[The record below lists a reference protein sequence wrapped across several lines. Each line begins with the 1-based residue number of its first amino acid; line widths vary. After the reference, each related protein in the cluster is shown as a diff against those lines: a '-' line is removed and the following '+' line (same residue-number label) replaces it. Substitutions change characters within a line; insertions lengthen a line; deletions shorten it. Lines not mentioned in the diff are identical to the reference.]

1 MINTALARRAVLP
14 TITVLIFGLAVYALS
29 GLLKEI
35 RISDVLASLE
45 NVSILKVVAA
55 FAFTAGSYFMLTHY
69 DRLALKGIGRTLPY
83 THVART
89 SFTAFGISH
98 TAGLGSISGGSIRYR
113 SYFHDGLTAL
123 EITGIMTL
131 IALNYFLG
139 VATLLGIS
147 LTIDAKQLSFA
158 LPLTVGG
165 TQVAGLILLFMVVT
179 YLTLAYFIHKPIRIG
194 KKIIPMPGLRLSL
207 AQLLVSCADLGCSAG
222 ALYILLPPKLA
233 IGYLPFLG
241 IYAMAIQAGVLSNV
255 PGGLGVFESILF
267 FLLPGTPSD
276 ALLSAVLLYR
286 VIYYIVP
293 FVLALGLLTG
303 REAMHKHGHLR
314 QLAMWIKSRLYRLKS
329 P

>member
-1 MINTALARRAVLP
+1 MMNAALARRVILP
-14 TITVLIFGLAVYALS
+14 TITVMIFGLAVYALS

-35 RISDVLASLE
+35 RPEDVLSSLG
-45 NVSILKVVAA
+45 NVPIVKVLAA
-55 FAFTAGSYFMLTHY
+55 FACTAGSYFMLTHY
-69 DRLALKGIGRTLPY
+69 DRLAVKGIGRKLPY
-83 THVART
+83 VHVART

-131 IALNYFLG
+131 VALNYFLG
-139 VATLLGIS
+139 VATLLGLS
-147 LTIDAKQLSFA
+147 LAIGAKQQSLA
-158 LPLTVGG
+158 LPLTVVE
-165 TQVAGLILLFMVVT
+165 TRVAGLILLSMVAA

-207 AQLLVSCADLGCSAG
+207 FQMFVSCADLSFASG
-222 ALYILLPPKLA
+222 ALYVLLPRGLG
-233 IGYLPFLG
+233 IGYIWFVG
-241 IYAMAIQAGVLSNV
+241 IYVMAIQAGVLSNV

-293 FVLALGLLTG
+293 FILALGLLTG
-303 REAMHKHGHLR
+303 REALHKHGHLR
-314 QLAMWIKSRLYRLKS
+314 QLAMWIKSRFRHA
-329 P
+329 PRP